1 MSKTSIFGI
10 VTGLASLL
18 IAYIW
23 ESEWQMGAITALLR
37 PTAAI
42 IVFGGTIGAVMLS
55 FPGEDLKRV
64 GKIIGV
70 AMRNKTVNT
79 EEIVQYF
86 KMLSIKAR
94 KDGILKLQEDMSSAC
109 EVNPM
114 IKRGIQMVIDGT
126 SQESVKAALEN
137 DVYMV
142 SERHKAG
149 AAIFDAAGGFAPT
162 MGIIGTVLGLVHVL
176 GNLEDTSSLG
186 GKIATAFIAT
196 LYGVGSANILW
207 IPIANRLK
215 AINKKEMIV
224 NDLIIE
230 GVIGIQDGISPNAL
244 EERLSG
250 YLTEKKDSQAGI
262 TK

>member
-1 MSKTSIFGI
+1 
-10 VTGLASLL
+10 
-18 IAYIW
+18 
-23 ESEWQMGAITALLR
+23 
-37 PTAAI
+37 
-42 IVFGGTIGAVMLS
+42 
-55 FPGEDLKRV
+55 
-64 GKIIGV
+64 
-70 AMRNKTVNT
+70 
-79 EEIVQYF
+79 
-86 KMLSIKAR
+86 
-94 KDGILKLQEDMSSAC
+94 
-109 EVNPM
+109 
-114 IKRGIQMVIDGT
+114 
-126 SQESVKAALEN
+126 
-137 DVYMV
+137 MV